1 MTVLKLVELSH
12 KAYYLLTLSHFSKDR
27 SDMIKPTKNAAYC
40 NSKELSHGSHV
51 DISKMFDYIS
61 ILQAVSQSK
70 TVYAR
75 FGI

>member
-1 MTVLKLVELSH
+1 
-12 KAYYLLTLSHFSKDR
+12 
-27 SDMIKPTKNAAYC
+27 MIKPTKNAAYC